1 MHLDALAAVLRQ
13 CKDYSIHDFC
23 SPTKLGNATELPK
36 ISKSFSYNNKRKDPT
51 GELLLKWSMT
61 FMPPLVVSL
70 EDVFAPELLKA

>member
-1 MHLDALAAVLRQ
+1 MHLDALATVLRQ
-13 CKDYSIHDFC
+13 CKNYSIRVFC

-51 GELLLKWSMT
+51 GELLKWSMT

-70 EDVFAPELLKA
+70 EDVFASELLKA